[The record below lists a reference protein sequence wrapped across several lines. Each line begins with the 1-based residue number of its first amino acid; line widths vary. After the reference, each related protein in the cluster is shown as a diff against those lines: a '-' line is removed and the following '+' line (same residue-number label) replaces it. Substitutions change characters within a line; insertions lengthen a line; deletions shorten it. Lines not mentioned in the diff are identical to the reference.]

1 MVSLEL
7 LSSLDGML
15 WLQSGTNVGVIFQQH
30 QTTVSRNQKKC
41 AQILGITLSKFKNKW
56 VTQGDLMLLQLERKV
71 HQFARLQG
79 KARLRIEVNGW
90 IESAHFNPAPTGW
103 VAGSSSH
110 LGDPHGIQCLK
121 DRIIDACLCPL
132 MDPLYESQDLAII
145 PLNTNTE
152 VGIATLKQHTNQ
164 DRIIDLVNTLKQI

>member
-15 WLQSGTNVGVIFQQH
+15 WLQSGINVGVTFQQH

-41 AQILGITLSKFKNKW
+41 AKILGITLSKSKKKW
-56 VTQGDLMLLQLERKV
+56 DTQGDLMLLQLERQV

-79 KARLRIEVNGW
+79 KMRLRIEVNGW
-90 IESAHFNPAPTGW
+90 INDAHFNPAPTGW

-132 MDPLYESQDLAII
+132 INPLDESQDLAII
-145 PLNTNTE
+145 PLNTKTE
-152 VGIATLKQHTNQ
+152 VGIAILKQHTNQ
-164 DRIIDLVNTLKQI
+164 EAIINLINTLKQK